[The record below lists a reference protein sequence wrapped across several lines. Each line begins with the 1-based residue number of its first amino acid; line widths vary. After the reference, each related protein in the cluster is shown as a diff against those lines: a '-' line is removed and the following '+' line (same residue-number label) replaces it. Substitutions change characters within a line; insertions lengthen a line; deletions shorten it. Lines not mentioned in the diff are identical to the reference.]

1 MMFCDKCGEEIDKE
15 DLFCPNCGNSIYGD
29 SPKKPL
35 GDKFSDSVD
44 NTKGYAESAL
54 TSIGGEDFAKK
65 ASSKIGTF
73 ISDLGLDKAVN
84 DVSNGMNNY
93 SYKKDAKKSLK
104 EIKTRNAVEEEILN
118 NKPAGALYYINGKE
132 ATISIFEDYI
142 ELNFMGNLFK
152 KYVSGWG
159 GEKKIYY
166 YQINSIQ
173 KRDATKYINGSLE
186 FELPG
191 MVRARG
197 MGKNENVIHY
207 ELKFQNEVDRIYDY
221 VNQKILDINNAKLGR
236 TQPVQQEVNPMAKL
250 KEAKEL
256 LNMGVLT
263 QEEFDEI
270 KAKCLEQM

>member
-1 MMFCDKCGEEIDKE
+1 MFCDKCGEEITEE

-29 SPKKPL
+29 SPNKSL

-73 ISDLGLDKAVN
+73 VSDLGLDKAVD
-84 DVSNGMNNY
+84 DVSNSMNNY
-93 SYKKDAKKSLK
+93 SYKKEAKKSLK
-104 EIKTRNAVEEEILN
+104 EVKTKAFVEEEIKN
-118 NKPAGALYYINGKE
+118 NKPKGALYYVNGKN
-132 ATISIFEDYI
+132 ATLAIFEDYI
-142 ELNFMGNLFK
+142 QLDFTGNMVK
-152 KYVSGWG
+152 KLVSGLG
-159 GEKKIYY
+159 GVKKVYY

-173 KRDATKYINGSLE
+173 KRDATNMVRGTIE

-191 MVRARG
+191 MARVPLRG
-197 MGKNENVIHY
+197 PRENVVIY
-207 ELKFQNEVDRIYDY
+207 EAMYQNEVDRIYDY

-256 LNMGVLT
+256 LDMGVLT

>member
-1 MMFCDKCGEEIDKE
+1 MFCDKCGEEITEE

-29 SPKKPL
+29 SPDKPL

-44 NTKGYAESAL
+44 TTKGYAESTL

-73 ISDLGLDKAVN
+73 VSDLGIDKAVN
-84 DVSNGMNNY
+84 DVSNTMNTY
-93 SYKKDAKKSLK
+93 SYKKEAKKSIK
-104 EIKTRNAVEEEILN
+104 EVKTKTFVEEEIKN
-118 NKPAGALYYINGKE
+118 NKPKGALYYVNGKN
-132 ATISIFEDYI
+132 ATLAVFEDFI
-142 ELNFMGNLFK
+142 QLDFTGNMVK
-152 KYVSGWG
+152 KLISGLG
-159 GEKKIYY
+159 GVKKVYY

-173 KRDATKYINGSLE
+173 KRDATKMVRGTIE

-191 MVRARG
+191 MARVPLRG
-197 MGKNENVIHY
+197 PRENVVIY
-207 ELKFQNEVDRIYDY
+207 EEMYQNEVDRIYDY

-236 TQPVQQEVNPMAKL
+236 TQPVQQEVNPMTKL

-256 LNMGVLT
+256 LDMGVLT

-270 KAKCLEQM
+270 KAKCLEQI